1 MGYDVEEKKAKKNL
15 IRQALPK
22 KSKIKEDND
31 VDDKDDEVTLPI
43 STTVTLNHN
52 LQSHAALLVTGQL
65 ASLEWRK
72 YFPPII
78 FSFSWWD

>member
-15 IRQALPK
+15 IRQPLPK
-22 KSKIKEDND
+22 KCKIKEDNH
-31 VDDKDDEVTLPI
+31 VEDKDDEVTLPI

-65 ASLEWRK
+65 VSLK
-72 YFPPII
+72 
-78 FSFSWWD
+78 

>member
-15 IRQALPK
+15 IRQTLPK

-43 STTVTLNHN
+43 PTTVTLNRN

-65 ASLEWRK
+65 ASLE
-72 YFPPII
+72 
-78 FSFSWWD
+78 

>member
-15 IRQALPK
+15 IRQPLPK
-22 KSKIKEDND
+22 KSKIKEDNH
-31 VDDKDDEVTLPI
+31 VEDKDDEVTLPI

-65 ASLEWRK
+65 ASFK
-72 YFPPII
+72 
-78 FSFSWWD
+78 